1 MEFVKYKQSWYQVVD
16 KQNEEKAELLSMK
29 NKTVFANIKGLETCV
44 AEDFSMLDW
53 TNSVILNNNYETG
66 WLSPEGK
73 FYGCDYEH
81 HAAQAYFVHKCFECD
96 LERKGFI
103 KLTYVDRRAKRLVAL
118 YNKIDNKYFITPK
131 QYNFLSKTAI
141 ENFDTLTFFYRLA
154 RKNENENNDT
164 NELTM

>member
-1 MEFVKYKQSWYQVVD
+1 MIGTF
-16 KQNEEKAELLSMK
+16 LK
-29 NKTVFANIKGLETCV
+29 NKIRFLCMYIKICR
-44 AEDFSMLDW
+44 
-53 TNSVILNNNYETG
+53 
-66 WLSPEGK
+66 
-73 FYGCDYEH
+73 
-81 HAAQAYFVHKCFECD
+81 KCEY
-96 LERKGFI
+96 RKNA
-103 KLTYVDRRAKRLVAL
+103 LTFFGGGVYYVDRRAKRLVAL